1 LIRLKNLRISGK
13 YGIVTIVTISVF
25 IISSG
30 VTFGFLNS
38 IKDQYNK
45 ANIISKQELVAEQ
58 MSAIFYQKYVAL
70 SVYATFKEDTSLQK
84 YRTIDESFSKTI
96 NISKKE
102 IKNPAVLKEIQN
114 MVEYNQLM
122 NDILEKKIVP
132 AVAEGNES
140 FVKLLVQ
147 QAYGTQ
153 SYIDGISN
161 NIIKLLDAERA
172 INDKQMRDS
181 IDFVKVVLVLSIII
195 SAILSII
202 TLYVAN
208 KLINGKLNKILSSIN
223 EISNGNLSVET
234 TVYDGKDEIAILS
247 KAINSVRE
255 NLVKIITQMQKVSTE
270 VNERSSELSQSAFDV
285 QKASQ
290 QIAATMQELASGSSL
305 QADSANQ
312 MAEMTSDFNDKMT
325 IANDAGE
332 NLKTVSS
339 VVQEKTSLGY
349 EQMQQSLKQM
359 NVIHEVVKG
368 SVDNVQ
374 QLVQHAQSISKVIKV
389 IRDIADQTNLLALN
403 ASIEAARAGE
413 AGRGFAVVAEE
424 VRRLAEGVKLSVEDI
439 TNIVQTI
446 QNEAKSMSVSLS
458 GGFDEVEK
466 GTNAIAA
473 TGGTFNEINNSF
485 SNMNNEIM
493 EIANNLVTMQNGS
506 IELMKF
512 IEQIASVTEQ
522 GVAGVQQT
530 AASVQEQSATMD
542 EVATNAELLTELSE
556 QLDEVISQF
565 TINEEETILDVEQ
578 IQEESIS
585 EDTTDV
591 VENKV
596 NEKKEIES
604 EEF

>member
-30 VTFGFLNS
+30 ITFGFLNT

-45 ANIISKQELVAEQ
+45 ANIINKQELVAEE
-58 MSAIFYQKYVAL
+58 MSATYYKKYVAL
-70 SVYATFKEDTSLQK
+70 SVYATFKDQTSLEK
-84 YRTIDESFSKTI
+84 YRAIDESFLKTI
-96 NISKKE
+96 NTSKKE
-102 IKNPAVLKEIQN
+102 IKNPAILKEVQN
-114 MVEYNQLM
+114 IVEYNQLM

-132 AVAEGNES
+132 AVAQGNEA

-153 SYIDGISN
+153 SYIDGISS
-161 NIIKLLDAERA
+161 NIIKLLDAENA

-181 IDFVKVVLVLSIII
+181 IDFVKVVLVLSIIV

-234 TVYDGKDEIAILS
+234 TVYEGKDEIAILS
-247 KAINSVRE
+247 KAINSVKE
-255 NLVKIITQMQKVSTE
+255 NLVRIITQMQKVSTE
-270 VNERSSELSQSAFDV
+270 VNERSNELSQSAFDV

-312 MAEMTSDFNDKMT
+312 MAEMTSNFNDKMT
-325 IANDAGE
+325 MANDSGE

-339 VVQEKTSLGY
+339 VVQEKTALGY
-349 EQMQQSLKQM
+349 DQMQQSLQQM

-446 QNEAKSMSVSLS
+446 QSEAKTMSVSLS

-466 GTNAIAA
+466 GTSAIAA
-473 TGGTFNEINNSF
+473 TGGTFNEINNSI

-493 EIANNLVTMQNGS
+493 EIANNLVTMQDGS
-506 IELMKF
+506 MELMKF

-530 AASVQEQSATMD
+530 AASVEEQSATMD

-565 TINEEETILDVEQ
+565 TIDEQ

-585 EDTTDV
+585 VDKTDE
-591 VENKV
+591 VEN
-596 NEKKEIES
+596 EIEENVS
-604 EEF
+604 EEKEF

>member
-1 LIRLKNLRISGK
+1 MIRLKNLRISGK

-30 VTFGFLNS
+30 ITFGFLNS

-45 ANIISKQELVAEQ
+45 ANIINKQELVAEQ
-58 MSAIFYQKYVAL
+58 MSAIYYKKYVAL
-70 SVYATFKEDTSLQK
+70 SVYATFKDETSLEK
-84 YRTIDESFSKTI
+84 YRAIDESFLKTI
-96 NISKKE
+96 NTSKKE
-102 IKNPAVLKEIQN
+102 IKNPAILKEIQN
-114 MVEYNQLM
+114 IVDYNQLM

-153 SYIDGISN
+153 SYIDGISS

-181 IDFVKVVLVLSIII
+181 IDFVKVVLVLSIIV

-223 EISNGNLSVET
+223 EISSGNLSVET
-234 TVYDGKDEIAILS
+234 TVYEGKDEIAILS
-247 KAINSVRE
+247 SAINSVKE
-255 NLVKIITQMQKVSTE
+255 NLVRIITQMQKVSTE
-270 VNERSSELSQSAFDV
+270 VNERSNELSQSAFDV

-312 MAEMTSDFNDKMT
+312 MAEMTSEFNDKMT
-325 IANDAGE
+325 MANDAGE
-332 NLKTVSS
+332 NLKTVSN
-339 VVQEKTSLGY
+339 VVQEKTALGY
-349 EQMQQSLKQM
+349 DQMQQSLQQM

-368 SVDNVQ
+368 SVENVQ

-466 GTNAIAA
+466 GTSAIAA

-506 IELMKF
+506 MELMKF

-565 TINEEETILDVEQ
+565 TINEEEHIQDVEN

-585 EDTTDV
+585 EDTTDE
-591 VENKV
+591 VENEL
-596 NEKKEIES
+596 NENKEIKEG
-604 EEF
+604 EF